1 VEFWA
6 TWCGPCRQTIPH
18 LTKLAE
24 KYKDKVTV
32 IGVSVWERTDEED
45 PNAHIQRVE
54 KFVQD
59 MGDKMNYV
67 VAVDGAEGVIAKN
80 WMEAAE
86 QDGIP
91 TAFVIDQ
98 QQRIV
103 WIGHPMDGLDKVLEK
118 VVAGTYDWKA
128 EVERQKRVREQMEAL
143 EREMPLYT
151 SLIQQRKYA
160 EALAKLDEMLPKYS
174 ELAPRMQLER
184 FELLLRVDEKQAY
197 AYALQLAQSDFK
209 DDAPMLHRLASTIVS
224 DKIDPPLQSPD
235 YQVALVIA
243 HRAAELT
250 KEQDVNILATLAY
263 AYFKSGDVR
272 SALRY
277 QKAAI
282 DLAENDPSVSD
293 RQKQELRK
301 RYEQFQRAA
310 QQNP

>member
-1 VEFWA
+1 
-6 TWCGPCRQTIPH
+6 
-18 LTKLAE
+18 
-24 KYKDKVTV
+24 
-32 IGVSVWERTDEED
+32 
-45 PNAHIQRVE
+45 
-54 KFVQD
+54 
-59 MGDKMNYV
+59 
-67 VAVDGAEGVIAKN
+67 
-80 WMEAAE
+80 
-86 QDGIP
+86 
-91 TAFVIDQ
+91 
-98 QQRIV
+98 
-103 WIGHPMDGLDKVLEK
+103 
-118 VVAGTYDWKA
+118 
-128 EVERQKRVREQMEAL
+128 
-143 EREMPLYT
+143 
-151 SLIQQRKYA
+151 
-160 EALAKLDEMLPKYS
+160 
-174 ELAPRMQLER
+174 
-184 FELLLRVDEKQAY
+184 
-197 AYALQLAQSDFK
+197 
-209 DDAPMLHRLASTIVS
+209 MLHRLASTIVS